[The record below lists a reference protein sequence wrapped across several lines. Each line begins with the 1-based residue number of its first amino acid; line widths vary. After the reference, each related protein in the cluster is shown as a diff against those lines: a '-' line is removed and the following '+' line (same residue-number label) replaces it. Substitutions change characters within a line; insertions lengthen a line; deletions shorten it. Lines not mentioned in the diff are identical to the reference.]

1 MNCEQTFKET
11 RQEKKQ
17 FNKSLITMVLPISFQ
32 AFMMAAVSASDAV
45 MLGFLSQNAMSAVSL
60 AGQIT
65 YVFNILMTVLVQGT
79 TLLAAQYWGKGER
92 KSVEMI
98 LGFAL
103 ACTLAVSIVFCAL
116 AIMCPETLMRIF
128 TDDKMLIEQ
137 GEIYLRIVGY
147 SYIPSGISQIYICI
161 MKNSGKTLKST
172 VIGSSA
178 MILNLGLNALLIFG
192 VMGFPA
198 LGIRGAAV
206 ATTAAMLVQMGWS
219 IAESLKPD
227 SIQIRLNYILHI
239 DKILRQDFIR
249 YSAPIAG
256 NYLFYGLGVTMYSV
270 IIGHMGADAVAA
282 NSIAS
287 IVRNIIS
294 SASKGIGTAGA
305 ILVGNDLGRNQIEIA
320 KIHAKRVTK
329 FSALCGLISGCALLA
344 LQPVILNFV
353 VLTPAASAALSGML
367 LICCYYM
374 IPISINS
381 TVIGGIFCAG
391 GKSKFGCIC
400 DAIVLWC
407 VIIPVSALAAFVM
420 NVPVVVVYFILCLDE
435 VIKIPVVF
443 WYFRRY
449 SWAQN
454 ITR

>member
-1 MNCEQTFKET
+1 MNGEQVLIETKE
-11 RQEKKQ
+11 EKKQ
-17 FNKSLITMVLPISFQ
+17 FNRSLITMVLPISFQ

-79 TLLAAQYWGKGER
+79 TLLAAQYWGKDDR

-103 ACTLAVSIVFCAL
+103 TCTLVVSIVFGVS
-116 AIMCPETLMRIF
+116 AIMLPETLMRIF
-128 TDDKMLIEQ
+128 TDDKILIEQ
-137 GEIYLRIVGY
+137 GGIYLKIVGY

-192 VMGFPA
+192 A
-198 LGIRGAAV
+198 LGLPVLGIKGAAI
-206 ATTAAMLVQMGWS
+206 ATTTAMLVQMGWS
-219 IAESLKPD
+219 IAESIKAD
-227 SIQIRLNYILHI
+227 SIKIRLEYVLHI
-239 DKILRQDFIR
+239 DNVLRRDFIR
-249 YSAPIAG
+249 YSTPIAG

-282 NSIAS
+282 NSMAS

-294 SASKGIGTAGA
+294 SVSKGSGTAGA
-305 ILVGNDLGRNQIEIA
+305 ILVGNDLGRNQIEAA
-320 KIHAKRVTK
+320 KVHAKKVIR
-329 FSALCGLISGCALLA
+329 FSALCGGISGCILLT
-344 LQPVILNFV
+344 LHPLLLKFV
-353 VLTPAASAALSGML
+353 MLSPAASAALSGML
-367 LICCYYM
+367 LICCYYLV
-374 IPISINS
+374 PISVNS

-407 VIIPVSALAAFVM
+407 VIIPTSAIAAFM
-420 NVPVVVVYFILCLDE
+420 LDMPVVTVYFILCLDE
-435 VIKIPVVF
+435 IIKLPAVF